1 MKRLLSA
8 TKSYFSAT
16 KLVVAAALMV
26 LSAVAPRAAHAV
38 ETGDKA
44 PAFNATE
51 LNGKPFSYKG
61 ADGKVVFVNFW
72 ATWCA
77 PCAVEFPELNKLA
90 EEYKGRV
97 EVLAISLDEGD
108 ENAKIKKFLDKRAP
122 GPLALQVLTDK
133 EEKSAEDYNVNAMP
147 TTFVVDKKGVVRY
160 VHTGFSSEDTG
171 IWRDEVKKLLQ

>member
-1 MKRLLSA
+1 MKRLLSTTA
-8 TKSYFSAT
+8 VLIILF
-16 KLVVAAALMV
+16 AA
-26 LSAVAPRAAHAV
+26 APRAAHAV
-38 ETGDKA
+38 GTGDKA
-44 PAFNATE
+44 PSFNAAD
-51 LNGKPFSYKG
+51 LAGKPFSYKG
-61 ADGKVVFVNFW
+61 TEGNVTFVNFW

-90 EEYKGRV
+90 SEYHGRV
-97 EVLAISLDEGD
+97 KVLAISLDEGD
-108 ENAKIKKFLDKRAP
+108 AKAKVQKFLDKRAP
-122 GPLALQVLTDK
+122 GALSLQVLTDK